1 VADEVSSLDRRSL
14 ARLFPGLRL
23 AAAIRLA
30 FDPRKLVIAA
40 VGLVL
45 LQVGWWLLGGL
56 FSSAAIVTPDVRDD
70 AGPVSLQ
77 TAATWTWETPA
88 QLHRRLTEPARTLAT
103 PLFSLL
109 DPLGS
114 WQTMVCALL
123 SLIWV
128 IVVWGICG
136 GAIARI
142 AVVQVASLRQT
153 GVGEALRFSLKSAG
167 LLIVAALCPLLMLGI
182 CAAVAAAFGALYR
195 LPVAGPALAGG
206 ALIVP
211 LVIGVIMVLFVA
223 GLVAGWPLL
232 HAAVA
237 AGALD
242 ALDAVSRTFGYLNQ
256 RIGPFVALLAFVWL
270 EGIVGLYLMDLLLAS
285 VFRVTEW
292 GLGLTAPHGLVTA
305 FLGGSG
311 APEGAVAAASH
322 AFWLGAMRLL
332 AHGWAYSFYWTAA
345 ALVYLWLR
353 HDVDGTPWHEIEAR
367 PGS

>member
-1 VADEVSSLDRRSL
+1 
-14 ARLFPGLRL
+14 
-23 AAAIRLA
+23 
-30 FDPRKLVIAA
+30 
-40 VGLVL
+40 
-45 LQVGWWLLGGL
+45 
-56 FSSAAIVTPDVRDD
+56 
-70 AGPVSLQ
+70 
-77 TAATWTWETPA
+77 
-88 QLHRRLTEPARTLAT
+88 
-103 PLFSLL
+103 
-109 DPLGS
+109 
-114 WQTMVCALL
+114 MVCALL

-128 IVVWGICG
+128 IVVWGVCG

-153 GVGEALRFSLKSAG
+153 GVAEALRFSLKSAG
-167 LLIVAALCPLLMLGI
+167 FLIVAALCPLLVLGI

-211 LVIGVIMVLFVA
+211 LVIGVVMVLFVA

-256 RIGPFVALLAFVWL
+256 RIGPFVALLIFVWV
-270 EGIVGLYLMDLLLAS
+270 EGIVGLFLMDLLLAG

-292 GLGLTAPHGLVTA
+292 GLGLTAPHGLVPA

-311 APEGAVAAASH
+311 SPKGAVAAASH
-322 AFWLGAMRLL
+322 AFWVGALRLL
-332 AHGWAYSFYWTAA
+332 AHGWTYSFYWTAA
-345 ALVYLWLR
+345 ALLYLWLR
-353 HDVDGTPWHEIEAR
+353 HDVDGTPWTEIEAR